1 MGNVNSDGEAE
12 STGLLFLLY
21 ECFLSTRY
29 LPASLPSAGGGNEKM
44 AAVLGGLMV
53 EGRSQV
59 FEFFVSLFVL
69 LKDNCFTEFVVF
81 CQTSA

>member
-1 MGNVNSDGEAE
+1 MFLEP
-12 STGLLFLLY
+12 TLL
-21 ECFLSTRY
+21 
-29 LPASLPSAGGGNEKM
+29 ASLSARHWGWKWKDV

-59 FEFFVSLFVL
+59 FEFFVFVFFVFL

-81 CQTSA
+81 CQASA